1 MNRGL
6 RILGTVILAI
16 SLSGC
21 GWLGGDKEQAGDEN
35 NAVNHQT
42 SENEQNEENG
52 PENEERNASDDRKED
67 KETTAAVSG
76 VPTVDEI
83 FQRASEAAGAL
94 SSYSSTSILRMNM
107 TGTFDGQSEEQAYE
121 VRTTM
126 DLIREPLQLFQSMRI
141 SMDGG
146 TQDLK
151 QYVTEEG
158 VYSHVDGM
166 WIKHSEDTSSELISA
181 MKEALIDKQLE
192 QYRLFAK
199 DMKVSVQ
206 DKAYELHA
214 DFSGEILDNFRS
226 ALIQQMANGNRDISD
241 MLNKMEIQNVKL
253 SYVVDKNTYL
263 PTKLSMV
270 LSVGM
275 DVDGQGF
282 SMGLMLD
289 STFSKFGEIKPIHLP
304 QEAIDTAYLE

>member
-21 GWLGGDKEQAGDEN
+21 GWLGGDKEQAGDVN

-158 VYSHVDGM
+158 VYSHVDGL

>member
-21 GWLGGDKEQAGDEN
+21 GWLGGDKEQVGDVN
-35 NAVNHQT
+35 DAVNHQT
-42 SENEQNEENG
+42 SENEQNEQNG
-52 PENEERNASDDRKED
+52 PENEGRNASDDRNEE
-67 KETTAAVSG
+67 KETTAAVSD
-76 VPTVDEI
+76 VPTVEEI
-83 FQRASEAAGAL
+83 FQRASEATGVL

-158 VYSHVDGM
+158 VYSHVDGL
-166 WIKHSEDTSSELISA
+166 WIKHSADTSSELISA
-181 MKEALIDKQLE
+181 MKEALVDKQLE

-263 PTKLSMV
+263 PTKLSIV

-282 SMGLMLD
+282 SMRLMLD
-289 STFSKFGEIKPIHLP
+289 STFSKFGEIKPIHIP

>member
-21 GWLGGDKEQAGDEN
+21 GWLGGDKEQAGDVN
-35 NAVNHQT
+35 DAVNHQT

-52 PENEERNASDDRKED
+52 PENEGRNASDDRNEE
-67 KETTAAVSG
+67 KETTAAVSD
-76 VPTVDEI
+76 VPTVEEI
-83 FQRASEAAGAL
+83 FQRASEATGVL

-158 VYSHVDGM
+158 VYSHVDGL

-181 MKEALIDKQLE
+181 MKEALVDKQLE

-263 PTKLSMV
+263 PTKLSIV

-282 SMGLMLD
+282 SMRLMLD
-289 STFSKFGEIKPIHLP
+289 STFSKFGEIKPIHIP

>member
-21 GWLGGDKEQAGDEN
+21 GWLGGDKEQAGDVN
-35 NAVNHQT
+35 HAVNHQT

-52 PENEERNASDDRKED
+52 PENEERNASDDREEE
-67 KETTAAVSG
+67 KETTAAVSDI
-76 VPTVDEI
+76 PRVDEI
-83 FQRASEAAGAL
+83 FQRASEATGAL

-151 QYVTEEG
+151 QYVTDEG

-181 MKEALIDKQLE
+181 MKEALVDKQLE
-192 QYRLFAK
+192 QYRLFDK

-282 SMGLMLD
+282 SMRLMLN
-289 STFSKFGEIKPIHLP
+289 STFSQFGEIKPIHVP
-304 QEAIDTAYLE
+304 QEAIDTAYQE

>member
-35 NAVNHQT
+35 KAVNHQT

-52 PENEERNASDDRKED
+52 PENEERNASDDRKEE

-121 VRTTM
+121 VRTAM